1 MMNNTEKRE
10 LVTLKD
16 YLDAGVIEKF
26 SDFCIYDDKCV
37 LKDWVGNPVGNP
49 INLASAI
56 DKFYDCDVS
65 LITSDP
71 LGVPRRVAIYISTDE
86 FRKKNN
92 LSDDDIKSM
101 VLNKSVTN
109 KNIITHDNNFIN
121 VKDIM
126 KKLKELGIHFYKIK
140 LYLSFNDSNCIDIYQ
155 YLSDKFDYNHNRKEL
170 YLNSNVIDYVS
181 SFISDLVV
189 SDNIKFLENNYIIY
203 IDYKQNKEKI
213 DEALD
218 HLSEYITERRK

>member
-1 MMNNTEKRE
+1 MNNTEKK

-16 YLDAGVIEKF
+16 YFDAGVIEKF
-26 SDFCIYDDKCV
+26 SDFCIYDDEC
-37 LKDWVGNPVGNP
+37 LKDWVGYP
-49 INLASAI
+49 INLSSTI
-56 DKFYDCDVS
+56 DKFMDCEVS
-65 LITSDP
+65 SITSDP
-71 LGVPRRVAIYISTDE
+71 LGVPRRIAIYISTNKIREKD
-86 FRKKNN
+86 N
-92 LSDDDIKSM
+92 LSDDDIKSI
-101 VLNKSVTN
+101 TN
-109 KNIITHDNNFIN
+109 KNITTHDNNFIN
-121 VKDIM
+121 VKVIM
-126 KKLKELGIHFYKIK
+126 KKLKELNIHYSKIK
-140 LYLSFNDSNCIDIYQ
+140 LYLSLNDSNCIDIYQ

-218 HLSEYITERRK
+218 YLSEYFIESHKIKQ